1 MRAVV
6 LASLPTLR
14 AVLLEM
20 GSFHA
25 IETFVVER
33 IGVLVSWQIQFALAT
48 VVLFG
53 PGHLLLPL

>member
-1 MRAVV
+1 MKI
-6 LASLPTLR
+6 T
-14 AVLLEM
+14 E
-20 GSFHA
+20 

-33 IGVLVSWQIQFALAT
+33 IGVLASWQIQFALAT